1 MPSRIASQV
10 GGDFHRQPDTFD
22 NPEPKSHS
30 FVCVYVCQDGWIL
43 GVFFFAW
50 LYGLREV
57 KVQEQK
63 RMKPMTGHLDQKGLV
78 KKDLFTLFFVKV
90 NIAGIPE

>member
-1 MPSRIASQV
+1 MPRRIASQV
-10 GGDFHRQPDTFD
+10 GGDFHRQPFTFD

-30 FVCVYVCQDGWIL
+30 FVCVSTEDGWIL

-63 RMKPMTGHLDQKGLV
+63 RMKPMAGHLDQKGLV

-90 NIAGIPE
+90 NIAGIPG

>member
-1 MPSRIASQV
+1 MC
-10 GGDFHRQPDTFD
+10 
-22 NPEPKSHS
+22 
-30 FVCVYVCQDGWIL
+30 VCVSTEDGWIL

-63 RMKPMTGHLDQKGLV
+63 RMKPMAGHLDQKGLV

>member
-1 MPSRIASQV
+1 M
-10 GGDFHRQPDTFD
+10 
-22 NPEPKSHS
+22 
-30 FVCVYVCQDGWIL
+30 CVYVCQLKMVGFL
-43 GVFFFAW
+43 ESFFFAW

-63 RMKPMTGHLDQKGLV
+63 RMKPMAGHLDQKGLV

>member
-1 MPSRIASQV
+1 MV
-10 GGDFHRQPDTFD
+10 GFL
-22 NPEPKSHS
+22 ES
-30 FVCVYVCQDGWIL
+30 
-43 GVFFFAW
+43 FFFAL

-63 RMKPMTGHLDQKGLV
+63 RMKPMAGHLDQKGLV
-78 KKDLFTLFFVKV
+78 KKDLFTPFFVKV